1 MINNTYGVRS
11 TPFDREMG
19 VGLPEKVQRGRN
31 SPKARED
38 DGEGWRFL
46 VLGWGKK
53 RIDMN

>member
-38 DGEGWRFL
+38 DGEG
-46 VLGWGKK
+46 
-53 RIDMN
+53 